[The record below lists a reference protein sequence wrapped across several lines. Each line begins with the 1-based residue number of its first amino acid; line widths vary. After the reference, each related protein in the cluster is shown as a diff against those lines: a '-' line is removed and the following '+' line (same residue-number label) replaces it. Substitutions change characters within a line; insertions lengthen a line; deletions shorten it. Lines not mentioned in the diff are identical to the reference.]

1 MRSTIY
7 FTHRLPFRLLARV
20 FAILC
25 LVVSCTES
33 GESTSEDVHTFLT
46 IHIET
51 PENGTRADEG
61 QVDGNGTSENGL
73 YQTYI
78 WVFDSSVTSD
88 DAAPVGSFNYNLN
101 GATST
106 TVQVGID
113 PDVISRAPN
122 LDVFVVANVESI
134 PSAYYYMGPDN
145 PPITRGRLKDMVFGK
160 LTINSNHYDDFGTSA
175 PTNALVS
182 GKGIPMSQYALNQ
195 KVINSGVLDRPV
207 NLTLQR
213 AVSKIRFVFARRKG
227 VEKVTVTGIT
237 LNDELIPT
245 TTYLFPSQPA
255 DPSNSESVALA
266 KRTPNLP
273 ADVTYENGFAYNN
286 ALSTDNILPHDDP
299 ASLAK
304 LAGENAQTYVNRL
317 KTAFNGYENSL
328 YYGLTYLRETG
339 KKLTGTIRYKLS
351 DAADATEYT
360 VPFAMAAEGDFT
372 RNHEYIVYAY
382 FEKSGLNVTVS
393 VMDWEKYEIVHQF
406 ANTVATAEGGQIKWT
421 DGTYR
426 EKTSNLE
433 IIMHSDT
440 DIHPH
445 FTFNLGSPKGATWH
459 ATFRTQEGDNTAFS
473 LRDAQGNECSQG
485 IIDGKPV
492 GLYVHAREEHPGQT
506 NKAELIFVVRC
517 NGETLPVD
525 VLTPE
530 GQGNYIIVQEHI

>member
-175 PTNALVS
+175 PTHAPES
-182 GKGIPMSQYALNQ
+182 GKGVPMSQYALNQ
-195 KVINSGVLDRPV
+195 KVINSGVLDKPV
-207 NLTLQR
+207 NLALQR
-213 AVSKIRFVFARRKG
+213 AVSKIRFVFARHQEVNDVKILG
-227 VEKVTVTGIT
+227 YT
-237 LNDELIPT
+237 LIKEIIPNRQ
-245 TTYLFPSQPA
+245 YVFPA
-255 DPSNSESVALA
+255 
-266 KRTPNLP
+266 LP
-273 ADVTYENGFAYNN
+273 ATGNTAHLPDGVGYNGSIMSYSNT
-286 ALSTDNILPHDDP
+286 LSSVDILPTDKPEQLAFQYTDGSGFDKSTETAQEYVVRLEQAFVNHKP
-299 ASLAK
+299 SL
-304 LAGENAQTYVNRL
+304 
-317 KTAFNGYENSL
+317 S
-328 YYGLTYLRETG
+328 YGLTYLRETD
-339 KKLTGTIRYKLS
+339 KKLSGTIRYQLGS
-351 DAADATEYT
+351 DEYT
-360 VPFAMAAEGDFT
+360 ATFEMKDEGDFT

-406 ANTVATAEGGQIKWT
+406 ANTVAIAKGGEIEWT
-421 DGTYR
+421 VGTYR

-473 LRDAQGNECSQG
+473 LHDAQGNECSQG

-492 GLYVHAREEHPGQT
+492 DLYVHAREEHPGQT

>member
-1 MRSTIY
+1 MHSKIY
-7 FTHRLPFRLLARV
+7 SIHRFPCPLLAMM
-20 FAILC
+20 FAMLC
-25 LVVSCTES
+25 LVTSCSKSEES
-33 GESTSEDVHTFLT
+33 PFEEQNTLLT
-46 IHIET
+46 IYLEA
-51 PENGTRADEG
+51 PKSATRADEG
-61 QVDGNGTSENGL
+61 TVTGTADENGL

-78 WVFDSSVTSD
+78 WVFDSSHED
-88 DAAPVGSFNYNLN
+88 DATAAPVGSITQNLN
-101 GATST
+101 GATSAT
-106 TVQVGID
+106 LQVSID
-113 PDVISRAPN
+113 RDVISRAPN
-122 LDVFVVANVESI
+122 LDVFVVANVESV
-134 PSAYYYMGPDN
+134 PSAYYSMGPDN
-145 PPITRGRLKDMVFGK
+145 PPITRKRLKEMIFGK
-160 LTINSNHYDDFGTSA
+160 ISINTRDFDDFGTSQPTHA
-175 PTNALVS
+175 PES
-182 GKGIPMSQYALNQ
+182 GKGVPMSQYALNQ
-195 KVINSGVLDRPV
+195 KVINSGVLDKPV
-207 NLTLQR
+207 NLALQR
-213 AVSKIRFVFARRKG
+213 AVSKIRFAFARRTG
-227 VEKVTVTGIT
+227 VENVTVTGIT

-245 TTYLFPSQPA
+245 TTCLFPSQPTNA
-255 DPSNSESVALA
+255 SDPESVALA

-273 ADVTYENGFAYNN
+273 DGVTYEDGFAYGTS
-286 ALSTDNILPHDDP
+286 LPDDQILPHDDP
-299 ASLAK
+299 ASLAM
-304 LAGENAQTYVNRL
+304 GSTEDAQAYLDRL
-317 KTAFNGYENSL
+317 KTAFGTYTSSL
-328 YYGLTYLRETG
+328 NYGLTYLRETG
-339 KKLTGTIRYKLS
+339 KKLTGTIRYKLGE
-351 DAADATEYT
+351 DEYSA
-360 VPFAMAAEGDFT
+360 PFEMAEAGDFT
-372 RNHEYIVYAY
+372 RNHEYLVYAY

-473 LRDAQGNECSQG
+473 LHDAQGNECSQG

-492 GLYVHAREEHPGQT
+492 DLYVHAREEHPGQT

>member
-1 MRSTIY
+1 MQSIIY
-7 FTHRLPFRLLARV
+7 LTHRCSWPFLAMM
-20 FAILC
+20 FAVLC
-25 LVVSCTES
+25 FFTACAE
-33 GESTSEDVHTFLT
+33 SEDSPFGEQNTILN
-46 IHIET
+46 IHIEA
-51 PENGTRADEG
+51 PEHGTRADEG
-61 QVDGNGTSENGL
+61 QVDGAGGENGL

-78 WVFDSSVTSD
+78 WVFDASVA
-88 DAAPVGSFNYNLN
+88 DATAVPVGAITQNLN
-101 GATST
+101 GATSST
-106 TVQVGID
+106 LQVSID
-113 PDVISRAPN
+113 RDVVSRAPN
-122 LDVFVVANVESI
+122 LDVFVVANVASI
-134 PSAYYYMGPDN
+134 PSAYYHMGPDN
-145 PPITRGRLKDMVFGK
+145 PPITRGKLKEMVFGK
-160 LTINSNHYDDFGTSA
+160 LAIDTKDYDDFGTSNPLHA
-175 PTNALVS
+175 PES

-207 NLTLQR
+207 NLALQR
-213 AVSKIRFVFARRKG
+213 AVSKIRFVFARETG
-227 VEKVTVTGIT
+227 VTDAVITGIT
-237 LNDELIPT
+237 LGNGLIPT
-245 TTYLFPSQPA
+245 TAHLFPTQPT
-255 DPSNSESVALA
+255 DPTSETNVALA

-273 ADVTYENGFAYNN
+273 ENVTYENGFTFNEELANG
-286 ALSTDNILPHDDP
+286 DILEHPDP
-299 ASLAK
+299 ALLSIQS
-304 LAGENAQTYVNRL
+304 GETAQKYTGRL
-317 KTAFNGYENSL
+317 SEAFRGKEKSL

-339 KKLTGTIRYKLS
+339 KKLTGTIHYKLGGTPY
-351 DAADATEYT
+351 DIPFEMAD
-360 VPFAMAAEGDFT
+360 EGDFT
-372 RNHEYIVYAY
+372 RNHEYLVYAY
-382 FEKSGLNVTVS
+382 FKKSGLNVTVS
-393 VMDWEKYEIVHQF
+393 VMDWKKYEIVHQF

>member
-46 IHIET
+46 IHIEA

-160 LTINSNHYDDFGTSA
+160 LTINSNHYDDFGTSV

-207 NLTLQR
+207 NLALQR
-213 AVSKIRFVFARRKG
+213 AVSKIRFVFARETG
-227 VEKVTVTGIT
+227 VTDAVITGIT
-237 LNDELIPT
+237 LGNGLIPT
-245 TTYLFPSQPA
+245 TAHLFPTQPT
-255 DPSNSESVALA
+255 DPTSETNVALA

-273 ADVTYENGFAYNN
+273 ENVTYENGFTFNEELANG
-286 ALSTDNILPHDDP
+286 DILEHPDP
-299 ASLAK
+299 ALLSIQS
-304 LAGENAQTYVNRL
+304 GETAQKYTGRL
-317 KTAFNGYENSL
+317 SEAFRGKEKSL

-339 KKLTGTIRYKLS
+339 KKLTGTIHYKLGGTPY
-351 DAADATEYT
+351 DI
-360 VPFAMAAEGDFT
+360 PFEMAVEGDFT
-372 RNHEYIVYAY
+372 RNHEYLVYAY
-382 FEKSGLNVTVS
+382 FKKSGLNVTVS
-393 VMDWEKYEIVHQF
+393 VMDWKKYEIVHQF
-406 ANTVATAEGGQIKWT
+406 ANTVATAEGGQIKWI
-421 DGTYR
+421 DGYR
-426 EKTSNLE
+426 DKTSNLE

-473 LRDAQGNECSQG
+473 LHDAQGNECSQG

-492 GLYVHAREEHPGQT
+492 DLYVHAREEHPGQT

-525 VLTPE
+525 VLTPK

>member
-1 MRSTIY
+1 M
-7 FTHRLPFRLLARV
+7 
-20 FAILC
+20 
-25 LVVSCTES
+25 
-33 GESTSEDVHTFLT
+33 
-46 IHIET
+46 
-51 PENGTRADEG
+51 
-61 QVDGNGTSENGL
+61 
-73 YQTYI
+73 
-78 WVFDSSVTSD
+78 
-88 DAAPVGSFNYNLN
+88 
-101 GATST
+101 
-106 TVQVGID
+106 
-113 PDVISRAPN
+113 
-122 LDVFVVANVESI
+122 
-134 PSAYYYMGPDN
+134 
-145 PPITRGRLKDMVFGK
+145 
-160 LTINSNHYDDFGTSA
+160 
-175 PTNALVS
+175 
-182 GKGIPMSQYALNQ
+182 
-195 KVINSGVLDRPV
+195 
-207 NLTLQR
+207 
-213 AVSKIRFVFARRKG
+213 
-227 VEKVTVTGIT
+227 
-237 LNDELIPT
+237 
-245 TTYLFPSQPA
+245 
-255 DPSNSESVALA
+255 ALA

-304 LAGENAQTYVNRL
+304 LSGEDAQ
-317 KTAFNGYENSL
+317 AFNGYENSL

-360 VPFAMAAEGDFT
+360 APFEMAEAGDFT
-372 RNHEYIVYAY
+372 RNHEYLVYAY
-382 FEKSGLNVTVS
+382 FEKSGLNVIVS

-406 ANTVATAEGGQIKWT
+406 ANTVAIAEGGQIKWI
-421 DGTYR
+421 DGYR
-426 EKTSNLE
+426 DKTSNLE

-473 LRDAQGNECSQG
+473 LHDAQGNECSQG

-525 VLTPE
+525 VLTPK

>member
-61 QVDGNGTSENGL
+61 PVDGNGTSENGL

-207 NLTLQR
+207 NLALQR
-213 AVSKIRFVFARRKG
+213 AVSKIRFVFARHQEVDDVKILG
-227 VEKVTVTGIT
+227 YT
-237 LNDELIPT
+237 LNEGIIPDRQ
-245 TTYLFPSQPA
+245 YVFP
-255 DPSNSESVALA
+255 
-266 KRTPNLP
+266 
-273 ADVTYENGFAYNN
+273 
-286 ALSTDNILPHDDP
+286 ALSTAWNTPHLPDGVGYNVSTMSYSNTLSSENILPTDKPEQLTFRYTDGSDFDKSSETAQDYVVRLEQAFINHKP
-299 ASLAK
+299 SL
-304 LAGENAQTYVNRL
+304 
-317 KTAFNGYENSL
+317 S
-328 YYGLTYLRETG
+328 YGLTYLRETD
-339 KKLTGTIRYKLS
+339 KKLSGTIRYQLGS
-351 DAADATEYT
+351 DEYT
-360 VPFAMAAEGDFT
+360 AAFEMKDEGDFT

-382 FEKSGLNVTVS
+382 FKKSGLTLTVKAMPWDLQTITNEFSNTVS
-393 VMDWEKYEIVHQF
+393 LADNGML
-406 ANTVATAEGGQIKWT
+406 KWT
-421 DGTYR
+421 EGTYFSKDDATK
-426 EKTSNLE
+426 ELILKP
-433 IIMHSDT
+433 
-440 DIHPH
+440 DINYPAE
-445 FTFNLGSPKGATWH
+445 FTFNLASPRGCVWH
-459 ATFRTQEGDNTAFS
+459 AVLRTKSGNPDAFE
-473 LRDAQGNECSQG
+473 LRDPDGNAKSEGIVDGNEV
-485 IIDGKPV
+485 K
-492 GLYVHAREEHPGQT
+492 LRVHALEQYPAQM
-506 NKAELIFVVRC
+506 NKAELQIVVRC
-517 NGETLPVD
+517 NGITLPVD
-525 VLTPE
+525 ILT
-530 GQGNYIIVQEHI
+530 NDKKNFTIIQNKN